1 MTDHD
6 YDLFVIGA
14 GSGGVRASRMAAGH
28 GARVAVAEE
37 RYLGGTCVNVG
48 CVPKKLL
55 VCASGFADHYRE
67 ASGFGWTADEPA
79 FDWGRLI
86 ANKNREIERLNGIY
100 RGLLDG
106 AGVELFEGRARL
118 LDPHTVEIE
127 SGGNGRHS
135 VTADQVLVAVGSWPE
150 LPAIP
155 GIEHAISSNEAFF
168 LERLPKRFAV
178 VGGGYIGVE
187 FAGIFAGLGC
197 EVTLIYRGPL
207 FLRGF
212 DQEIRTHLAEEM
224 RSRGIDLRFDCR
236 VESIEEINV
245 RELQPQPVLDEIA
258 ESVRRQLEG
267 VRQLQE
273 AEIGRRSDF
282 RQITRPRQ
290 TADDGDRL
298 RLHLDDGDA
307 VECGEVLYATGRR
320 PLVADL
326 GLANCGVA
334 LGPHGEILVDKYSRS
349 NVPNIWAIGD
359 VTDRLNLTPVAIHE
373 AMCLSRTLYA
383 DEPTP
388 VDHEGVATAV
398 FSQPP
403 LAAVGLTE
411 EEARER
417 YDDVDVYRS
426 RFRPLK
432 LTLTDNRERSL
443 IKLIVDGRTDRVLG
457 AHMLGA
463 DAPEI
468 IQGLAVAVK
477 MGATKK
483 DFDAA
488 MAIHPTSAEEFVTLR

>member
-1 MTDHD
+1 MTDYD

-14 GSGGVRASRMAAGH
+14 GSGGVRASRMAAGY

-55 VCASGFADHYRE
+55 VCASAFADHYRE
-67 ASGFGWTADEPA
+67 ASGFGWTAGQPA
-79 FDWGRLI
+79 FDWGQLI

-100 RGLLDG
+100 RGLLDS

-118 LDPHTVEIE
+118 LDPHTVEIDE
-127 SGGNGRHS
+127 GGSGGRR
-135 VTADQVLVAVGSWPE
+135 VTADQILVAVGSWPDM
-150 LPAIP
+150 PPIP
-155 GIEHAISSNEAFF
+155 GIEHAISSNEAFY
-168 LERLPKRFAV
+168 LERLPERVAV

-197 EVTLIYRGPL
+197 DVTLIYRGPL
-207 FLRGF
+207 FLHGF
-212 DQEIRTHLAEEM
+212 DEEIRAHLAEEM
-224 RSRGIDLRFDCR
+224 RDRGISLRFESR
-236 VESIEEINV
+236 VESIEE
-245 RELQPQPVLDEIA
+245 
-258 ESVRRQLEG
+258 
-267 VRQLQE
+267 
-273 AEIGRRSDF
+273 
-282 RQITRPRQ
+282 
-290 TADDGDRL
+290 TAGNDDRL
-298 RLHLDDGDA
+298 RLHLDDGGTVD
-307 VECGEVLYATGRR
+307 CGEVLYATGRR

-326 GLANCGVA
+326 GLENCGVE
-334 LGPHGEILVDKYSRS
+334 LGEQGEIVVDEFSRS

-373 AMCLSRTLYA
+373 AMCLSRTLFA
-383 DEPTP
+383 GEPTP
-388 VDHEGVATAV
+388 VDHEAVATAV

-411 EEARER
+411 EEARAR
-417 YDDVDVYRS
+417 YGEVDVYRS

-432 LTLTDNRERSL
+432 LTLTDNQERTL
-443 IKLIVDGRTDRVLG
+443 IKLIVDRSSGRVLG

-477 MGATKK
+477 MGATKD

>member
-1 MTDHD
+1 MTNYD

-14 GSGGVRASRMAAGH
+14 GSGGVRASRMAAGY

-79 FDWGRLI
+79 FDWGQLI
-86 ANKNREIERLNGIY
+86 ANKNGEIERLNGIY
-100 RGLLDG
+100 QGLLDG

-127 SGGNGRHS
+127 SGGNGRRS
-135 VTADQVLVAVGSWPE
+135 VTADQILVAVGSWPE
-150 LPAIP
+150 MPAIP
-155 GIEHAISSNEAFF
+155 GIEHAISSNEAFY
-168 LERLPKRFAV
+168 LERLPERFAV

-197 EVTLIYRGPL
+197 DVTLIYRGPL

-212 DQEIRTHLAEEM
+212 DEEIRTHLAEEM
-224 RSRGIDLRFDCR
+224 RSRGIELRFECQ
-236 VESIEEINV
+236 VESIEEV
-245 RELQPQPVLDEIA
+245 
-258 ESVRRQLEG
+258 
-267 VRQLQE
+267 
-273 AEIGRRSDF
+273 
-282 RQITRPRQ
+282 
-290 TADDGDRL
+290 TAGHSDRL
-298 RLHLDDGDA
+298 RLHLDDGAA
-307 VECGEVLYATGRR
+307 VTCGEVLYATGRK

-326 GLANCGVA
+326 GLEACGVA
-334 LGPHGEILVDKYSRS
+334 RGELGEILVDEFSRS

-388 VDHEGVATAV
+388 VDHETVATAV

-432 LTLTDNRERSL
+432 LTLTDNQERTL
-443 IKLIVDGRTDRVLG
+443 IKLIVDRRTDRVLG
-457 AHMLGA
+457 THMLGA

>member
-1 MTDHD
+1 MTDYD

-55 VCASGFADHYRE
+55 VCASAVADHYRE
-67 ASGFGWTADEPA
+67 AAGFGWAAEQPA
-79 FDWGRLI
+79 FDWARLI

-100 RGLLDG
+100 RGLLDS
-106 AGVELFEGRARL
+106 AGVELVEGRAGL
-118 LDPHTVEIE
+118 LDPHTVEID
-127 SGGNGRHS
+127 GGDAGRRR
-135 VTADQVLVAVGSWPE
+135 VTADQVLVAVGSWPDM
-150 LPAIP
+150 PPIP
-155 GIEHAISSNEAFF
+155 GIEHAISSNEAFY
-168 LERLPKRFAV
+168 LERLPERFAV

-197 EVTLIYRGPL
+197 DVTLVYRGPL

-212 DQEIRTHLAEEM
+212 DEEIRTYLAGEM
-224 RSRGIDLRFDCR
+224 RSRGIELRFDSR
-236 VESIEEINV
+236 GEW
-245 RELQPQPVLDEIA
+245 
-258 ESVRRQLEG
+258 
-267 VRQLQE
+267 
-273 AEIGRRSDF
+273 
-282 RQITRPRQ
+282 
-290 TADDGDRL
+290 
-298 RLHLDDGDA
+298 
-307 VECGEVLYATGRR
+307 GEVL
-320 PLVADL
+320 
-326 GLANCGVA
+326 
-334 LGPHGEILVDKYSRS
+334 VDEYSRS

-373 AMCLSRTLYA
+373 AMCLSRTLYGG
-383 DEPTP
+383 EPTP
-388 VDHEGVATAV
+388 VDHESVATAV

-411 EEARER
+411 EEARTR
-417 YDDVDVYRS
+417 YGEVDVYRS

-432 LTLTDNRERSL
+432 LTLTDNQERTL
-443 IKLIVDGRTDRVLG
+443 VKLIVDRASGRVLG

-468 IQGLAVAVK
+468 IQGLVIAVK
-477 MGATKK
+477 MGATKD

>member
-1 MTDHD
+1 MTDYD

-14 GSGGVRASRMAAGH
+14 GSGGVRASRMAAGY

-55 VCASGFADHYRE
+55 VCASAFADHYRE
-67 ASGFGWTADEPA
+67 ASGFGWTAGQPA
-79 FDWGRLI
+79 FDWGQLI

-100 RGLLDG
+100 RGLLDS

-118 LDPHTVEIE
+118 LDSHTVEIDDA
-127 SGGNGRHS
+127 GGAGASR
-135 VTADQVLVAVGSWPE
+135 VTADQILIAVGSWPDM
-150 LPAIP
+150 PPIP
-155 GIEHAISSNEAFF
+155 GIEHAISSNEAFY
-168 LERLPKRFAV
+168 LERLPERAAV

-187 FAGIFAGLGC
+187 FAGIFAGLGSQ
-197 EVTLIYRGPL
+197 VTLIYRGPL

-212 DQEIRTHLAEEM
+212 DEEIRAHLAEEM
-224 RSRGIDLRFDCR
+224 RSRGIDLRFGRQVD
-236 VESIEEINV
+236 SIERLPGNG
-245 RELQPQPVLDEIA
+245 A
-258 ESVRRQLEG
+258 
-267 VRQLQE
+267 
-273 AEIGRRSDF
+273 
-282 RQITRPRQ
+282 
-290 TADDGDRL
+290 DRL
-298 RLHLDDGDA
+298 RLRLDDG
-307 VECGEVLYATGRR
+307 EEMSCGEVLYATGRR

-326 GLANCGVA
+326 GLEDCGVA
-334 LGPHGEILVDKYSRS
+334 LGASGEVLVDEFSRS
-349 NVPNIWAIGD
+349 SLPNIWAIGD

-373 AMCLSRTLYA
+373 AMCLARTLFVG
-383 DEPTP
+383 EPTA
-388 VDHEGVATAV
+388 VDHEAVATAV

-411 EEARER
+411 EEARARHDE
-417 YDDVDVYRS
+417 VDVYRS

-432 LTLTDNRERSL
+432 LTLTDNQERTL
-443 IKLIVDGRTDRVLG
+443 VKLIVERSRGRVLG

-477 MGATKK
+477 MGATKD

>member
-1 MTDHD
+1 MAYD

-14 GSGGVRASRMAAGH
+14 GSGGVRASRMAAGY

-55 VCASGFADHYRE
+55 VCAAAFADHYRE
-67 ASGFGWTADEPA
+67 ASGFGWTAGPPT
-79 FDWGRLI
+79 FDWTRLI
-86 ANKNREIERLNGIY
+86 GNKNREIERLNGIY
-100 RGLLDG
+100 RSLLDT

-118 LDPHTVEIE
+118 LDPRTVKIDGAD
-127 SGGNGRHS
+127 GGRRQ
-135 VTADQVLVAVGSWPE
+135 VTADQVLIAVGSWPDM
-150 LPAIP
+150 PTIP
-155 GIEHAISSNEAFF
+155 GIEHAISSNEAFY
-168 LERLPKRFAV
+168 LERLPKRVAV

-187 FAGIFAGLGC
+187 FAGIFAGLGSR
-197 EVTLIYRGPL
+197 VTLIYRGPL

-212 DQEIRTHLAEEM
+212 DEEIRTQLADEM
-224 RSRGIDLRFDCR
+224 RSRGIDLRFDR
-236 VESIEEINV
+236 EVESIEKLSEN
-245 RELQPQPVLDEIA
+245 
-258 ESVRRQLEG
+258 G
-267 VRQLQE
+267 
-273 AEIGRRSDF
+273 
-282 RQITRPRQ
+282 
-290 TADDGDRL
+290 GDRL
-298 RLHLDDGDA
+298 RLNLDNGDQIS
-307 VECGEVLYATGRR
+307 CGEVLSATGRR

-326 GLANCGVA
+326 GLENCGVA
-334 LGPHGEILVDKYSRS
+334 LGEQGEVLVDEFSRC

-373 AMCLSRTLYA
+373 AMCLSRTLFA
-383 DEPTP
+383 GEPTP
-388 VDHEGVATAV
+388 VDHETVATAV

-411 EEARER
+411 EEARAR
-417 YDDVDVYRS
+417 YQEVDVYRS

-432 LTLTDNRERSL
+432 LTLTDNQERTL
-443 IKLIVDGRTDRVLG
+443 VKLIVERSSGRVLG

-477 MGATKK
+477 MGATKD

-488 MAIHPTSAEEFVTLR
+488 MALHPTSAEEFVTLR

>member
-1 MTDHD
+1 MTEHD

-55 VCASGFADHYRE
+55 VCASECADHYRD
-67 ASGFGWTADEPA
+67 ASGFGWAA
-79 FDWGRLI
+79 GALQFDWARLI
-86 ANKNREIERLNGIY
+86 ANKDREIERLNGVY

-106 AGVELFEGRARL
+106 AGVELFEGRAL
-118 LDPHTVEIE
+118 LRDPHTVEIDDGA
-127 SGGNGRHS
+127 GGVRS
-135 VTADQVLVAVGSWPE
+135 VTSDQILLAVGSWPD

-155 GIEHAISSNEAFF
+155 GIEHAISSNEAFH
-168 LERLPKRFAV
+168 LERLPERVAV

-187 FAGIFAGLGC
+187 FSGIFAGFGS
-197 EVTLIYRGPL
+197 EVTLVYRGPL

-212 DQEIRTHLAEEM
+212 DQEVRRGLADEM
-224 RSRGIDLRFDCR
+224 RSRGIDLRFER
-236 VESIEEINV
+236 QIESI
-245 RELQPQPVLDEIA
+245 RERTDGNGDE
-258 ESVRRQLEG
+258 G
-267 VRQLQE
+267 
-273 AEIGRRSDF
+273 G
-282 RQITRPRQ
+282 
-290 TADDGDRL
+290 RL
-298 RLHLDDGDA
+298 RLDLDDGSVVSCD
-307 VECGEVLYATGRR
+307 EVLFATGRR
-320 PLVADL
+320 PLVANL
-326 GLANCGVA
+326 GLEACGVA
-334 LGPHGEILVDKYSRS
+334 LGERGEIRVDEYSRTS
-349 NVPNIWAIGD
+349 VPSIWAIGD

-373 AMCLSRTLYA
+373 AMCLVRTLFA
-383 DEPTP
+383 GEPTP
-388 VDHEGVATAV
+388 VDHETVATAV

-403 LAAVGLTE
+403 FAAVGLTE
-411 EEARER
+411 EEARARRDE
-417 YDDVDVYRS
+417 VDVYRS

-432 LTLTDNRERSL
+432 LTLTDNQERTL
-443 IKLIVDGRTDRVLG
+443 VKLIVDRRTDRVLG

-477 MGATKK
+477 MGATKA

>member
-1 MTDHD
+1 MTNYD

-14 GSGGVRASRMAAGH
+14 GSGGVRASRMAAGY

-67 ASGFGWTADEPA
+67 ASGFGWTAAEPA

-100 RGLLDG
+100 RGLLED
-106 AGVELFEGRARL
+106 AGVDLFEGRARL
-118 LDPHTVEIE
+118 VDPHRVEVTLP
-127 SGGNGRHS
+127 GRIRRYFS
-135 VTADQVLVAVGSWPE
+135 AENILVATGSWPHR
-150 LPAIP
+150 PMIP
-155 GIEHAISSNEAFF
+155 GIEYAISSDDAFH
-168 LERLPKRFAV
+168 LKRLPERFAV

-187 FAGIFAGLGC
+187 FAGILAGLGC
-197 EVTLIYRGPL
+197 RVTLIYRGEL

-212 DQEIRTHLAEEM
+212 DEEVRRHLVGEM
-224 RSRGIDLRFDCR
+224 RSRGIELRFDCE
-236 VESIEEINV
+236 VEAVEW
-245 RELQPQPVLDEIA
+245 
-258 ESVRRQLEG
+258 
-267 VRQLQE
+267 
-273 AEIGRRSDF
+273 IGPGPSGNG
-282 RQITRPRQ
+282 T
-290 TADDGDRL
+290 GSDRL
-298 RLHLDDGDA
+298 RLRFAAGD
-307 VECGEVLYATGRR
+307 ELTCGEALFATGRR
-320 PLVADL
+320 PNVL
-326 GLANCGVA
+326 GLGLDTCGVE
-334 LGPHGEILVDKYSRS
+334 LGEQGEVRVDEYSRS

-373 AMCLSRTLYA
+373 AMCLSRTLFA

-388 VDHEGVATAV
+388 VDHKTVATAV

-411 EEARER
+411 AEARER
-417 YDDVDVYRS
+417 YGDVDVYRS

-432 LTLTDNRERSL
+432 LTLTDNQERTL
-443 IKLIVDGRTDRVLG
+443 IKLIVDRRTDRVLG

>member
-1 MTDHD
+1 MTDYD

-14 GSGGVRASRMAAGH
+14 GSGGVRASRMAAGY

-55 VCASGFADHYRE
+55 VCASAFADHYRE
-67 ASGFGWTADEPA
+67 ASGFGWTAGQPA
-79 FDWGRLI
+79 FDWGQLI

-100 RGLLDG
+100 RGLLDS

-118 LDPHTVEIE
+118 LDPHTVEIDAGGASE
-127 SGGNGRHS
+127 SR
-135 VTADQVLVAVGSWPE
+135 VTADQILIAVGSWPDM
-150 LPAIP
+150 PPIP
-155 GIEHAISSNEAFF
+155 GIEHAISSNEAFY
-168 LERLPKRFAV
+168 LERLPERVAV

-187 FAGIFAGLGC
+187 FAGIFAGLGSR
-197 EVTLIYRGPL
+197 VTLVYRGPL

-212 DQEIRTHLAEEM
+212 DEEIRAHLAEEM
-224 RSRGIDLRFDCR
+224 RVRGIDLRLESR
-236 VESIEEINV
+236 VESIEK
-245 RELQPQPVLDEIA
+245 
-258 ESVRRQLEG
+258 
-267 VRQLQE
+267 
-273 AEIGRRSDF
+273 
-282 RQITRPRQ
+282 
-290 TADDGDRL
+290 TAGNDDRL
-298 RLHLDDGDA
+298 RLHLDDGGTVD
-307 VECGEVLYATGRR
+307 CGEVLYATGRR

-326 GLANCGVA
+326 GLENCGVA
-334 LGPHGEILVDKYSRS
+334 LGEQGEIVVDEFSCS

-373 AMCLSRTLYA
+373 AMCLSRTLFA
-383 DEPTP
+383 GEPTP
-388 VDHEGVATAV
+388 VDHEAVATAV

-411 EEARER
+411 EEARAR
-417 YDDVDVYRS
+417 YGDVDVYRS

-432 LTLTDNRERSL
+432 LTLTDNRERTL
-443 IKLIVDGRTDRVLG
+443 VKLIVDRSSGRVLG

-477 MGATKK
+477 MGATKD

>member
-1 MTDHD
+1 MTDYD

-14 GSGGVRASRMAAGH
+14 GSGGVRASRMAAGY

-55 VCASGFADHYRE
+55 VCASAFADHYRE
-67 ASGFGWTADEPA
+67 ASGFGWTAGEPG
-79 FDWGRLI
+79 FDWGQLI

-100 RGLLDG
+100 RGLLDS

-118 LDPHTVEIE
+118 LGPHTVEIDAGGSGE
-127 SGGNGRHS
+127 SR
-135 VTADQVLVAVGSWPE
+135 VTADQVLIAVGSWPDM
-150 LPAIP
+150 PPIS
-155 GIEHAISSNEAFF
+155 GIEHAISSNEAFY
-168 LERLPKRFAV
+168 LERLPERVVV

-187 FAGIFAGLGC
+187 FAGIFAGLGSR
-197 EVTLIYRGPL
+197 VTLVYRGPL

-212 DQEIRTHLAEEM
+212 DEEIRIHLADEM
-224 RSRGIDLRFDCR
+224 RSRGIELRFNR
-236 VESIEEINV
+236 EVESIEK
-245 RELQPQPVLDEIA
+245 LPG
-258 ESVRRQLEG
+258 SG
-267 VRQLQE
+267 
-273 AEIGRRSDF
+273 
-282 RQITRPRQ
+282 
-290 TADDGDRL
+290 DDLL
-298 RLHLDDGDA
+298 RLHLDDGDS
-307 VECGEVLYATGRR
+307 VDCGEVLYATGRT

-326 GLANCGVA
+326 GLETCGVE
-334 LGPHGEILVDKYSRS
+334 LGENGQVPVDEFSRT
-349 NVPNIWAIGD
+349 NAPNIWAIGD

-373 AMCLSRTLYA
+373 AMCLARTLFA
-383 DEPTP
+383 GKPTP
-388 VDHEGVATAV
+388 VDHEAVATAV

-411 EEARER
+411 EEARAR
-417 YDDVDVYRS
+417 YDEVDVYRS

-432 LTLTDNRERSL
+432 LTLTDNQERTL
-443 IKLIVDGRTDRVLG
+443 VKLIVERSSGRVLG

-477 MGATKK
+477 MGATKD

>member
-1 MTDHD
+1 MTDYD

-14 GSGGVRASRMAAGH
+14 GSGGVRASRMAAGY

-55 VCASGFADHYRE
+55 VCASAFADHYRE
-67 ASGFGWTADEPA
+67 AAGFGWTAEQPA
-79 FDWGRLI
+79 FDWGQLI
-86 ANKNREIERLNGIY
+86 ANKDREIERLNGIY

-106 AGVELFEGRARL
+106 AGVELFESRARL
-118 LDPHTVEIE
+118 LDPHTVEINE
-127 SGGNGRHS
+127 GGSGGSR
-135 VTADQVLVAVGSWPE
+135 VTADQILVAVGSWPDM
-150 LPAIP
+150 PPIP
-155 GIEHAISSNEAFF
+155 GIEHAISSNEAFY
-168 LERLPKRFAV
+168 LERLPERVAV

-197 EVTLIYRGPL
+197 DVTLIYRGPL

-212 DQEIRTHLAEEM
+212 DQEIRAHLAEEM
-224 RSRGIDLRFDCR
+224 RDRGICLRFESR
-236 VESIEEINV
+236 VESIEE
-245 RELQPQPVLDEIA
+245 
-258 ESVRRQLEG
+258 
-267 VRQLQE
+267 
-273 AEIGRRSDF
+273 
-282 RQITRPRQ
+282 
-290 TADDGDRL
+290 TAGNDDRF
-298 RLHLDDGDA
+298 RLHLDDGGTVD
-307 VECGEVLYATGRR
+307 CGEVLYATGRR

-326 GLANCGVA
+326 GLENCGVE
-334 LGPHGEILVDKYSRS
+334 LGEQGEIVVDEFSRS

-373 AMCLSRTLYA
+373 AMCLSRTLFA
-383 DEPTP
+383 GEPTP
-388 VDHEGVATAV
+388 VDHEAVATAV

-411 EEARER
+411 EEARAR
-417 YDDVDVYRS
+417 YEEVDVYRS

-432 LTLTDNRERSL
+432 LTLTDNRERTL
-443 IKLIVDGRTDRVLG
+443 VKLIVDRPSGRVLG

-477 MGATKK
+477 MGATKD

>member
-1 MTDHD
+1 MPCERRVTWRGCPTGKAFGGLAPDWSNVAAMTDCD

-14 GSGGVRASRMAAGH
+14 GSGGVRASRMAAGS

-37 RYLGGTCVNVG
+37 RHLGGTCVNVG

-55 VCASGFADHYRE
+55 VCASSFADHYRE
-67 ASGFGWTADEPA
+67 AAGFGWTAGRPA

-86 ANKNREIERLNGIY
+86 ENKNREIERLVVVY
-100 RGLLDG
+100 RGLLDA
-106 AGVELFEGRARL
+106 AGVDLFEGRARL
-118 LDPHTVEIE
+118 LDPHTVEIDGAD
-127 SGGNGRHS
+127 GGGRPR
-135 VTADQVLVAVGSWPE
+135 VTADQVLIAVGSWPDM
-150 LPAIP
+150 PTIP

-168 LERLPKRFAV
+168 LERLPERVAV

-197 EVTLIYRGPL
+197 DVTLIYRGPL

-212 DQEIRTHLAEEM
+212 DREIRGLLADEM
-224 RSRGIDLRFDCR
+224 RSRGIELRFDCQ
-236 VESIEEINV
+236 VEAIE
-245 RELQPQPVLDEIA
+245 
-258 ESVRRQLEG
+258 RRPG
-267 VRQLQE
+267 GE
-273 AEIGRRSDF
+273 A
-282 RQITRPRQ
+282 
-290 TADDGDRL
+290 DRL
-298 RLHLDDGDA
+298 RLRLDDGDTLA
-307 VECGEVLYATGRR
+307 CGEALYATGRR

-326 GLANCGVA
+326 GLERCGVA
-334 LGPHGEILVDKYSRS
+334 LGEGGEILVDEFSRS

-373 AMCLSRTLYA
+373 AMCLARTLFA
-383 DEPTP
+383 GAPTP
-388 VDHEGVATAV
+388 VDHETVATAV

-411 EEARER
+411 KEARAR
-417 YDDVDVYRS
+417 YGKIDVYRS

-432 LTLTDNRERSL
+432 LTLTDNQERSL
-443 IKLIVDGRTDRVLG
+443 VKLVVDRSSDRVLG

-477 MGATKK
+477 MGATKR
-483 DFDAA
+483 DFDAV
-488 MAIHPTSAEEFVTLR
+488 MAIHPTSGEEFVTLL

>member
-1 MTDHD
+1 MTDYD
-6 YDLFVIGA
+6 FDLFVIGA
-14 GSGGVRASRMAAGH
+14 GSGGVRASRMAAGY

-55 VCASGFADHYRE
+55 VCASAFADHYRE
-67 ASGFGWTADEPA
+67 AAGFGWTAEQAA
-79 FDWGRLI
+79 FDWAGLI
-86 ANKNREIERLNGIY
+86 ENKNREIGRLNGIY

-118 LDPHTVEIE
+118 VDRHTVEID
-127 SGGNGRHS
+127 SGAAARRR
-135 VTADQVLVAVGSWPE
+135 VTADQVLIAVGSWPDM
-150 LPAIP
+150 PDVQ
-155 GIEHAISSNEAFF
+155 GIEHAISSNEAFY
-168 LERLPKRFAV
+168 LERLPERFAV

-197 EVTLIYRGPL
+197 DVTLIYRGPL

-212 DQEIRTHLAEEM
+212 DTEIRSHLAEEM
-224 RSRGIDLRFDCR
+224 RSRGIDLRFNSS
-236 VESIEEINV
+236 VESVEETV
-245 RELQPQPVLDEIA
+245 GGE
-258 ESVRRQLEG
+258 
-267 VRQLQE
+267 
-273 AEIGRRSDF
+273 
-282 RQITRPRQ
+282 
-290 TADDGDRL
+290 DRL

-307 VECGEVLYATGRR
+307 ISCGEVLYATGRR
-320 PLVADL
+320 PLVDEL
-326 GLANCGVA
+326 GLEACGVA
-334 LGPHGEILVDKYSRS
+334 QGESGEILVDEYSRS
-349 NVPNIWAIGD
+349 NVPNVWAIGD

-373 AMCLSRTLYA
+373 AMCLSRTLYGG
-383 DEPTP
+383 EPTP
-388 VDHEGVATAV
+388 VDHETVATAV

-411 EEARER
+411 EEARAR
-417 YDDVDVYRS
+417 YGEVDVYRS

-432 LTLTDNRERSL
+432 LTLTENQERTL
-443 IKLIVDGRTDRVLG
+443 VKLVVDRASGRVLG

-477 MGATKK
+477 MGATKD

>member
-1 MTDHD
+1 MHVHETSVASVAAVTDHDHD

-37 RYLGGTCVNVG
+37 RHLGGTCVNVG

-67 ASGFGWTADEPA
+67 ASGFGWAAPEPA

-100 RGLLDG
+100 RGLLEG

-127 SGGNGRHS
+127 SGENGRRI
-135 VTADQVLVAVGSWPE
+135 VTSDQILIAVGSWPE
-150 LPAIP
+150 MPSIP
-155 GIEHAISSNEAFF
+155 GIEHSISSNEAFF
-168 LERLPKRFAV
+168 LDRLPERFAV
-178 VGGGYIGVE
+178 VGGGYVGVE

-197 EVTLIYRGPL
+197 DVTLIYRGPL

-212 DQEIRTHLAEEM
+212 DEEIRTRLAEEM
-224 RSRGIDLRFDCR
+224 RSRGIELRFDR
-236 VESIEEINV
+236 SVQSIEK
-245 RELQPQPVLDEIA
+245 PMA
-258 ESVRRQLEG
+258 G
-267 VRQLQE
+267 
-273 AEIGRRSDF
+273 
-282 RQITRPRQ
+282 
-290 TADDGDRL
+290 DGDRL
-298 RLHLDDGDA
+298 ILRLDDGA
-307 VECGEVLYATGRR
+307 AIECGEVLHATGRR

-326 GLANCGVA
+326 GLERCGVA
-334 LGPHGEILVDKYSRS
+334 QGKLGEIVVDEFSRS
-349 NVPNIWAIGD
+349 SVPNIWAIGD
-359 VTDRLNLTPVAIHE
+359 VTNRLNLTPVAIHE
-373 AMCLSRTLYA
+373 AMCLSRTLFA
-383 DEPTP
+383 GEPTP
-388 VDHEGVATAV
+388 VDHETVATAV

-417 YDDVDVYRS
+417 YGEVDVYRS

-432 LTLTDNRERSL
+432 LTLTDNQERTL
-443 IKLIVDGRTDRVLG
+443 VKLIVDRQTDRVLG

-477 MGATKK
+477 MGATKR

-488 MAIHPTSAEEFVTLR
+488 MAIHPTSAEEFVTLA

>member
-79 FDWGRLI
+79 FDWGQLI

-245 RELQPQPVLDEIA
+245 RE
-258 ESVRRQLEG
+258 
-267 VRQLQE
+267 
-273 AEIGRRSDF
+273 IGRRSDF

-290 TADDGDRL
+290 TAGDGDRL

-334 LGPHGEILVDKYSRS
+334 LGPHGEILVDAYSRS

-411 EEARER
+411 EAAREQVG
-417 YDDVDVYRS
+417 DVDVYRS

-432 LTLTDNRERSL
+432 LTLTDNQERTL
-443 IKLIVDGRTDRVLG
+443 IKLIVDRRTDRVLG

-477 MGATKK
+477 MGAAKK

>member
-1 MTDHD
+1 MTDYD

-14 GSGGVRASRMAAGH
+14 GSGGVRASRMAAGY

-55 VCASGFADHYRE
+55 VCASAFSDHYRE
-67 ASGFGWTADEPA
+67 ASGFGWTAGPPA
-79 FDWGRLI
+79 FDWTRLLG
-86 ANKNREIERLNGIY
+86 NKNREIERLNGIY

-106 AGVELFEGRARL
+106 AGVDLLEGRARL
-118 LDPHTVEIE
+118 RDPHTVEIDGGELGE
-127 SGGNGRHS
+127 SR
-135 VTADQVLVAVGSWPE
+135 VTADQVLIAVGSWPDM
-150 LPAIP
+150 PPIP
-155 GIEHAISSNEAFF
+155 GIEHAISSNEAFY
-168 LERLPKRFAV
+168 LERLPERVVV

-187 FAGIFAGLGC
+187 FAGILAGLGSQ
-197 EVTLIYRGPL
+197 VTLIYRGPL

-212 DQEIRTHLAEEM
+212 DEEIRTHLAEEM
-224 RSRGIDLRFDCR
+224 RSRGIDLRFDR
-236 VESIEEINV
+236 QVESIEK
-245 RELQPQPVLDEIA
+245 LSGSGA
-258 ESVRRQLEG
+258 
-267 VRQLQE
+267 
-273 AEIGRRSDF
+273 
-282 RQITRPRQ
+282 
-290 TADDGDRL
+290 DRL
-298 RLHLDDGDA
+298 RLHLDDGDS
-307 VECGEVLYATGRR
+307 VDCGEVLYATGRT

-326 GLANCGVA
+326 GLENCGVV
-334 LGPHGEILVDKYSRS
+334 LGEQGEIVVDEFSRT
-349 NVPNIWAIGD
+349 NVPNVWAIGD

-373 AMCLSRTLYA
+373 AMCLARTLFA
-383 DEPTP
+383 GEPTP
-388 VDHEGVATAV
+388 VDHETVATAV

-411 EEARER
+411 EEARAR
-417 YDDVDVYRS
+417 YDEVDVYRS

-432 LTLTDNRERSL
+432 LTLTENQERTL
-443 IKLIVDGRTDRVLG
+443 VKLIVERSGGRVLG

-477 MGATKK
+477 MGATKD

>member
-1 MTDHD
+1 MTDYD

-14 GSGGVRASRMAAGH
+14 GSGGVRASRMAAGY

-79 FDWGRLI
+79 FDWGQLI

-127 SGGNGRHS
+127 SRENGRHR
-135 VTADQVLVAVGSWPE
+135 VTADQVLIAVGSWPDM
-150 LPAIP
+150 PPIS
-155 GIEHAISSNEAFF
+155 GIEHAISSNEAFY
-168 LERLPKRFAV
+168 LERLPERFTV

-197 EVTLIYRGPL
+197 DVTLIYRGPL

-212 DQEIRTHLAEEM
+212 DEEVRTHLAEEM
-224 RSRGIDLRFDCR
+224 RSRGIDLRFECQ
-236 VESIEEINV
+236 VESIEEV
-245 RELQPQPVLDEIA
+245 
-258 ESVRRQLEG
+258 
-267 VRQLQE
+267 
-273 AEIGRRSDF
+273 
-282 RQITRPRQ
+282 

-298 RLHLDDGDA
+298 RLHLDNGDA
-307 VECGEVLYATGRR
+307 VECGEVLYATGRK

-326 GLANCGVA
+326 GLEACGVA
-334 LGPHGEILVDKYSRS
+334 RGELGEILVDQFSRS

-383 DEPTP
+383 DEPTA
-388 VDHEGVATAV
+388 VDHETVATAV

-417 YDDVDVYRS
+417 YGDVDVYRS

-432 LTLTDNRERSL
+432 LTLTDNQERTL
-443 IKLIVDGRTDRVLG
+443 LKLIVDRRTDRVLG

>member
-1 MTDHD
+1 MTDYD

-14 GSGGVRASRMAAGH
+14 GSGGVRASRMAAGY

-79 FDWGRLI
+79 FDWGQLI
-86 ANKNREIERLNGIY
+86 ANKNLEIERLNGIY

-127 SGGNGRHS
+127 SRENGRHR
-135 VTADQVLVAVGSWPE
+135 VTADQVLIAVGSWPDM
-150 LPAIP
+150 PPIS
-155 GIEHAISSNEAFF
+155 GIEHAISSNEAFY
-168 LERLPKRFAV
+168 LERLPERFTV

-187 FAGIFAGLGC
+187 FASIFAGLGC
-197 EVTLIYRGPL
+197 DVTLIYRGPL

-212 DQEIRTHLAEEM
+212 DEEVRTHLAEEM
-224 RSRGIDLRFDCR
+224 RSRGIDLRFECQ
-236 VESIEEINV
+236 VESIEEV
-245 RELQPQPVLDEIA
+245 
-258 ESVRRQLEG
+258 
-267 VRQLQE
+267 
-273 AEIGRRSDF
+273 
-282 RQITRPRQ
+282 
-290 TADDGDRL
+290 TAGHSDRL

-307 VECGEVLYATGRR
+307 VECGEVLYATGRK

-326 GLANCGVA
+326 GLEDCGVA
-334 LGPHGEILVDKYSRS
+334 LGELGEILVDVFSRS

-383 DEPTP
+383 DEPTA
-388 VDHEGVATAV
+388 VDHETVATAV

-417 YDDVDVYRS
+417 YGDVDVYRS

-432 LTLTDNRERSL
+432 LTLTDNQERTL
-443 IKLIVDGRTDRVLG
+443 IKLIVDRRTDRVLG

-477 MGATKK
+477 MGATKS

>member
-1 MTDHD
+1 MTTTYD

-14 GSGGVRASRMAAGH
+14 GSGGVRASRVAAGY

-67 ASGFGWTADEPA
+67 ADGFGWTSEQPD
-79 FDWGRLI
+79 FDWARLI

-100 RGLLDG
+100 RGLLDS

-118 LDPHTVEIE
+118 LDPHTVEVE
-127 SGGNGRHS
+127 SGETGRRR
-135 VTADQVLVAVGSWPE
+135 VTADQILVAVGSWPE

-155 GIEHAISSNEAFF
+155 GIEHAISSNEAFY
-168 LERLPKRFAV
+168 LERLPERVAV

-197 EVTLIYRGPL
+197 DVTLIYRGPL

-212 DQEIRTHLAEEM
+212 DEEIRSHLAEEM
-224 RSRGIDLRFDCR
+224 RSRGIELRFDCR
-236 VESIEEINV
+236 VESIEE
-245 RELQPQPVLDEIA
+245 L
-258 ESVRRQLEG
+258 
-267 VRQLQE
+267 
-273 AEIGRRSDF
+273 
-282 RQITRPRQ
+282 
-290 TADDGDRL
+290 TAGGADRL
-298 RLHLDDGDA
+298 RLHLDEGDA
-307 VECGEVLYATGRR
+307 VDVGEVLYATGRR

-326 GLANCGVA
+326 GLEKCGVA
-334 LGPHGEILVDKYSRS
+334 LGELGEIIVNEFSRS

-373 AMCLSRTLYA
+373 AMCLSRTLFA
-383 DEPTP
+383 GEPTA
-388 VDHEGVATAV
+388 VDHEAVATAV

-411 EEARER
+411 DEARTR
-417 YDDVDVYRS
+417 YGEVDVYRS
-426 RFRPLK
+426 SFRPLK
-432 LTLTDNRERSL
+432 LTLTDNQERTL
-443 IKLIVDGRTDRVLG
+443 IKLIVDRRTDRVLG

-477 MGATKK
+477 MGATKA

-488 MAIHPTSAEEFVTLR
+488 MAIHPTSAEEFVTLS

>member
-1 MTDHD
+1 MTNYD

-14 GSGGVRASRMAAGH
+14 GSGGVRASRMAAGY

-67 ASGFGWTADEPA
+67 ASGFGWTAAESA
-79 FDWGRLI
+79 FDWGQLI

-127 SGGNGRHS
+127 AGGTGRHS
-135 VTADQVLVAVGSWPE
+135 VTADQILVAVGSWPE
-150 LPAIP
+150 MPAIP
-155 GIEHAISSNEAFF
+155 GIEHAISSNEAFY
-168 LERLPKRFAV
+168 LERLPERFAV

-197 EVTLIYRGPL
+197 DVTLIYRGPL

-212 DQEIRTHLAEEM
+212 DEEIRTHLAEEM
-224 RSRGIDLRFDCR
+224 RSRGIELRFECQ
-236 VESIEEINV
+236 VESIEEV
-245 RELQPQPVLDEIA
+245 TA
-258 ESVRRQLEG
+258 
-267 VRQLQE
+267 
-273 AEIGRRSDF
+273 GRS
-282 RQITRPRQ
+282 
-290 TADDGDRL
+290 DRL
-298 RLHLDDGDA
+298 RLHLDDGAA

-326 GLANCGVA
+326 GLEACGVA
-334 LGPHGEILVDKYSRS
+334 LGELGEILVDEFSRS

-373 AMCLSRTLYA
+373 AMCLARTLFA
-383 DEPTP
+383 GEPTP
-388 VDHEGVATAV
+388 VDHETVATAV

-417 YDDVDVYRS
+417 YDEIEVHRS

-432 LTLTDNRERSL
+432 LTLTDNQERTL
-443 IKLIVDGRTDRVLG
+443 IKLIVDRTSDRVLG